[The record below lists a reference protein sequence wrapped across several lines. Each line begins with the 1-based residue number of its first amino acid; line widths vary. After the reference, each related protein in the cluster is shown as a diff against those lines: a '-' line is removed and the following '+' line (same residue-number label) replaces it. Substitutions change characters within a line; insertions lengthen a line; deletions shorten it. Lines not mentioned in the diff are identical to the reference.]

1 MTVFLNWRGP
11 AGRETVDE
19 FSPEPGQDRRAF
31 RRYVRDMVAEYH
43 LAGMAVYPSSRPC
56 RGWRMDS

>member
-19 FSPEPGQDRRAF
+19 FTPGEDAPADRREF
-31 RRYVRDMVAEYH
+31 CRYVAQMVAEYH
-43 LAGMAVYPSSRPC
+43 MSGMAVYPSSRPC
-56 RGWRMDS
+56 KGWR